1 MPRREDERRLN
12 LSAKHPAACT
22 CKDCSEKF
30 ANKLAADAEKL
41 SHKLARK
48 LTQKLTKKQKKK
60 KGTKNGVKP
69 GVNEVVKAHP
79 VDCDCASCALLGS
92 IDI

>member
-30 ANKLAADAEKL
+30 ANKLAADAERLSQKL
-41 SHKLARK
+41 S
-48 LTQKLTKKQKKK
+48 QKLSRKKKK
-60 KGTKNGVKP
+60 KGLK
-69 GVNEVVKAHP
+69 EVVKAHP
-79 VDCDCASCALLGS
+79 ADCACASCALLGS
-92 IDI
+92 IDF

>member
-30 ANKLAADAEKL
+30 ATKLAADAQKL
-41 SHKLARK
+41 S
-48 LTQKLTKKQKKK
+48 QKLSKKKKK
-60 KGTKNGVKP
+60 KGLK
-69 GVNEVVKAHP
+69 EVVKAHP
-79 VDCDCASCALLGS
+79 ADCACASCAILGT
-92 IDI
+92 IDF